1 MEIEIKLGVT
11 PELASLLTAVVSA
24 FAQNRVTAEVTATEA
39 PATVA
44 EKPKKSEKMKDL
56 AKETSKPKSV
66 KETEPAREV
75 EPAKTADTPE
85 TAETTKASAPDRQLT
100 EEDIRTA
107 IHATRAK
114 FEGSDYL
121 NNTESEGYKKYHR
134 QLTQQFKSIAIS
146 LGFEKPSLIDADH
159 RQQFVDECGQLRLSE
174 DGKEIV
180 TNIPF

>member
-1 MEIEIKLGVT
+1 MNIEIKLGVT

-24 FAQNRVTAEVTATEA
+24 FTQNRVTATEA

-44 EKPKKSEKMKDL
+44 
-56 AKETSKPKSV
+56 KETAKPKSV
-66 KETEPAREV
+66 KETEPTREAV
-75 EPAKTADTPE
+75 AVNPEGTPE
-85 TAETTKASAPDRQLT
+85 ADETPKASAPAKQLT

-107 IHATRAK
+107 IHVTRAK

-159 RQQFVDECGQLRLSE
+159 RQQFVDECGQLKLSE

>member
-24 FAQNRVTAEVTATEA
+24 FAQNRVTAEVTATDA
-39 PATVA
+39 PATVV
-44 EKPKKSEKMKDL
+44 EKPKKMKDM
-56 AKETSKPKSV
+56 AKETAKPKSV
-66 KETEPAREV
+66 KETEPTREV

-134 QLTQQFKSIAIS
+134 QLTQQFKGIAIS

-159 RQQFVDECGQLRLSE
+159 RQQFVDECGQLKLSE

>member
-1 MEIEIKLGVT
+1 
-11 PELASLLTAVVSA
+11 
-24 FAQNRVTAEVTATEA
+24 
-39 PATVA
+39 
-44 EKPKKSEKMKDL
+44 MKDL
-56 AKETSKPKSV
+56 AKETAKPKSV
-66 KETEPAREV
+66 KETEPTREAV
-75 EPAKTADTPE
+75 AVNPEGTPEAAETPKASEPAK
-85 TAETTKASAPDRQLT
+85 QLT

-107 IHATRAK
+107 IHVTRAK

-159 RQQFVDECGQLRLSE
+159 RQQFVDECGQLKLSE

>member
-24 FAQNRVTAEVTATEA
+24 FAQNRVTAEVTATDA
-39 PATVA
+39 PATVV
-44 EKPKKSEKMKDL
+44 EKPKKMKDM
-56 AKETSKPKSV
+56 AKETAKPKSV
-66 KETEPAREV
+66 KETEPTREV
-75 EPAKTADTPE
+75 EPAK

-134 QLTQQFKSIAIS
+134 QLTQQFKGIAIS

>member
-24 FAQNRVTAEVTATEA
+24 FAQNRVTAEVTATDA
-39 PATVA
+39 PATVV
-44 EKPKKSEKMKDL
+44 EKPKKMKDM
-56 AKETSKPKSV
+56 AKETAKPKSA
-66 KETEPAREV
+66 KETEPTREAV
-75 EPAKTADTPE
+75 AVKPEETDKAEVTAKT
-85 TAETTKASAPDRQLT
+85 SAPDRQLT

-107 IHATRAK
+107 IHVTRAK

>member
-24 FAQNRVTAEVTATEA
+24 FAQNRVTAEVTATDA
-39 PATVA
+39 PATVV
-44 EKPKKSEKMKDL
+44 EKPKKTKDM
-56 AKETSKPKSV
+56 AKETAKPKSV
-66 KETEPAREV
+66 KETEPTREV
-75 EPAKTADTPE
+75 EPSKTADTPE

-100 EEDIRTA
+100 EEDIRAA
-107 IHATRAK
+107 IHATRSK

-134 QLTQQFKSIAIS
+134 QLTQQFKGIAIS

>member
-24 FAQNRVTAEVTATEA
+24 FTQNRVTATEVTATEA

-44 EKPKKSEKMKDL
+44 EKPKKMKDL
-56 AKETSKPKSV
+56 AKETAKPKSV
-66 KETEPAREV
+66 KETEPTREAV
-75 EPAKTADTPE
+75 AVNPEGTPEADETPKASEPAKQP
-85 TAETTKASAPDRQLT
+85 T

-107 IHATRAK
+107 IHVTRAK

-134 QLTQQFKSIAIS
+134 QLTQQFKSIATS

-159 RQQFVDECGQLRLSE
+159 RQQFVDECGQLKLSE

>member
-1 MEIEIKLGVT
+1 MNIEIKLGVT

-24 FAQNRVTAEVTATEA
+24 FTQNRVTAEVTA
-39 PATVA
+39 
-44 EKPKKSEKMKDL
+44 
-56 AKETSKPKSV
+56 KPKSV
-66 KETEPAREV
+66 KETEPTREAV
-75 EPAKTADTPE
+75 AVNPEGTPEADEMPKASEPAK
-85 TAETTKASAPDRQLT
+85 QLT

-107 IHATRAK
+107 IHVTRAK

-159 RQQFVDECGQLRLSE
+159 RQQFVDECGQLKLSE

-180 TNIPF
+180 TSCELLTKALPLTGSNNLRR

>member
-24 FAQNRVTAEVTATEA
+24 FTQNRVTAEVTATEA

-56 AKETSKPKSV
+56 AKETAKPKSV
-66 KETEPAREV
+66 KETE
-75 EPAKTADTPE
+75 
-85 TAETTKASAPDRQLT
+85 TTKASDPDRQLT

-134 QLTQQFKSIAIS
+134 QLTQQFKGIAIS